1 MARPMRNTS
10 ASADAES
17 SSTVVSLDLVK
28 GSARKQLAFTSSA
41 SPKGESVVA
50 LVTALLAKAG
60 TESLV
65 FTHESGMELVV
76 SVRGGA
82 IGLTADDFL

>member
-10 ASADAES
+10 VSDTE

-41 SPKGESVVA
+41 APKGEAVVK
-50 LVTALLAKAG
+50 LVEDLLKKAG
-60 TESLV
+60 SDTLT
-65 FTHESGMELVV
+65 FTHESGMELVI
-76 SVRGGA
+76 SIRGGA
-82 IGLTADDFL
+82 VGLTADDFL

>member
-10 ASADAES
+10 ASVDAES

-41 SPKGESVVA
+41 SPKGEAVVA
-50 LVTALLAKAG
+50 LITALLAK
-60 TESLV
+60 TNTDTLV

-76 SVRGGA
+76 SVRGGTV
-82 IGLTADDFL
+82 GLTADDFL

>member
-10 ASADAES
+10 ASVDAE
-17 SSTVVSLDLVK
+17 SSTVVSVDLVK
-28 GSARKQLAFTSSA
+28 GTARKQIGFTSSA

-65 FTHESGMELVV
+65 FTHESGMELVIT
-76 SVRGGA
+76 VRGGTV
-82 IGLTADDFL
+82 GLTADDFL

>member
-17 SSTVVSLDLVK
+17 STVVSLDLVK
-28 GSARKQLAFTSSA
+28 GQAKKQLAFTSSA

-60 TESLV
+60 TDTLV
-65 FTHESGMELVV
+65 FTHESGMELVI

>member
-10 ASADAES
+10 ASVDAE

-28 GSARKQLAFTSSA
+28 GSARKQLAFTSSS

-65 FTHESGMELVV
+65 FTHESGMEIVV

>member
-10 ASADAES
+10 ASVDAE
-17 SSTVVSLDLVK
+17 SSTVVSVDLVK
-28 GSARKQLAFTSSA
+28 GTARKQIAFTSSA

-76 SVRGGA
+76 SVRGGTV
-82 IGLTADDFL
+82 GLTADDFL

>member
-10 ASADAES
+10 VQESAE

-41 SPKGESVVA
+41 STKGEAVVQ
-50 LVTALLAKAG
+50 LVEALLKKAG
-60 TESLV
+60 DEKLV
-65 FTHESGMELVV
+65 FTHPSGMELVI
-76 SVRGGA
+76 SVRGGTTT
-82 IGLTADDFL
+82 LSADDFL